1 MTLIERPFRSA
12 SLFVLVILAATRD
25 VRGANV
31 AAPRVGETAL
41 VTTSAPKSP
50 HYELLAAADPADP
63 SRMLACSMVL
73 NTETGGFSV
82 AAYLTTDGAKTWR
95 RTLEVEQ
102 GRLTGDPAC
111 AFGPDRTAFVAA
123 LGGDVTISGQDDSYT
138 FVYSSQDGGESW
150 KDPIRL
156 SHTDR
161 EFLTVDTTDKKY
173 RGRVYLNATGIV
185 KAIDD
190 ETVYGESMAIGVAFF
205 HSHDKGVS
213 FEGPVRVLSSGGR
226 YVLGMGNGVVLSDG
240 LYVAIFGE
248 QLDRKVIGEA
258 RPAKANAAL
267 KVVTS
272 EDGGGHFAR
281 AVTVSDWF
289 MNYGEINGS
298 ASVVPTIAVD
308 ASAGPFRDRLY
319 AVWPDYRSGRG
330 EILLSTSSDRA
341 KTWSKPTLVND
352 DLAVSRRDGKKGP
365 DNSLPVVAVNSSG
378 VVAVSWYD
386 RRDDPKNLAW
396 TQRMAFSLDGGE
408 TFGPSVRIPESSYD
422 PSRADSA
429 IPFESF
435 VSGGAKRMESEKSD
449 KIEMR
454 SNGGFYFN
462 GGHTSGLVADAAGAF
477 HPFWIDNRTGIAQIR
492 TASVP
497 VSERPIRNG
506 DDRLANLEDLSKVL
520 TLSVSHLTFE
530 RPHSVISFD
539 AAVENT
545 SETPVSG
552 PIYLRMLSARSMLG
566 ILELAGGSGPSE
578 RRPTGAV
585 FDYTPLLKSGGL
597 KPGDRSASRHF
608 EFRIVGSGALEPE
621 PPDRQPVGWFG
632 FDARLYG
639 PAVGKK

>member
-1 MTLIERPFRSA
+1 
-12 SLFVLVILAATRD
+12 V
-25 VRGANV
+25 
-31 AAPRVGETAL
+31 
-41 VTTSAPKSP
+41 
-50 HYELLAAADPADP
+50 
-63 SRMLACSMVL
+63 
-73 NTETGGFSV
+73 
-82 AAYLTTDGAKTWR
+82 
-95 RTLEVEQ
+95 Q

-123 LGGDVTISGQDDSYT
+123 LGGDITVSGQDDSYT

-190 ETVYGESMAIGVAFF
+190 ETVYGENMAIGVAFF
-205 HSHDKGVS
+205 HSQDKGVS

-240 LYVAIFGE
+240 LYAAIFGE
-248 QLDRKVIGEA
+248 QLDRKIIADA

-341 KTWSKPTLVND
+341 KTWSKPTVVND
-352 DLAVSRRDGKKGP
+352 DPAVSRRDGKKGP

-396 TQRMAFSLDGGE
+396 TQRMRSRWTAGRPSDRACAYRNLPTTRRGPTPRSRSNPSSPEEPREWSSRKATRSRCAATEAFISTADTRAGWLPTPRALSTRSGS
-408 TFGPSVRIPESSYD
+408 TTVPESLRFGRLPCQCPGV
-422 PSRADSA
+422 PSATETIGSRISRISRRSSRSQSA
-429 IPFESF
+429 TL
-435 VSGGAKRMESEKSD
+435 
-449 KIEMR
+449 R
-454 SNGGFYFN
+454 S
-462 GGHTSGLVADAAGAF
+462 SA
-477 HPFWIDNRTGIAQIR
+477 R
-492 TASVP
+492 TA
-497 VSERPIRNG
+497 
-506 DDRLANLEDLSKVL
+506 
-520 TLSVSHLTFE
+520 
-530 RPHSVISFD
+530 
-539 AAVENT
+539 
-545 SETPVSG
+545 
-552 PIYLRMLSARSMLG
+552 
-566 ILELAGGSGPSE
+566 
-578 RRPTGAV
+578 
-585 FDYTPLLKSGGL
+585 
-597 KPGDRSASRHF
+597 
-608 EFRIVGSGALEPE
+608 
-621 PPDRQPVGWFG
+621 
-632 FDARLYG
+632 
-639 PAVGKK
+639 